1 MAEAEAPKKESAAPA
16 AAAAPAAGGAAPAA
30 AGGKPAAGTKGGPKK
45 KVRKG
50 VTRGVAHIKAT
61 FNNTMVTITD
71 TNGETISWASAGTV
85 GFKGARKS
93 TPFAAGRAAEKAA
106 NEARKHGMMEVEV
119 KVKGPGSGREQ
130 AILNVQN
137 AGLKITGIEDV
148 TPLPHNGCRPPKK
161 RRV

>member
-1 MAEAEAPKKESAAPA
+1 MAKE
-16 AAAAPAAGGAAPAA
+16 AAAAPAAKGAA
-30 AGGKPAAGTKGGPKK
+30 KK
-45 KVRKG
+45 KIRKG

-93 TPFAAGRAAEKAA
+93 TPFAAGRAAENAA
-106 NEARKHGMMEVEV
+106 QTARKSGMLEVEV
-119 KVKGPGSGREQ
+119 KVKGPGAGREQ
-130 AILNVQN
+130 AILNLQN
-137 AGLKITGIEDV
+137 AGLKISGIEDV